1 MTHLATLLRPQT
13 LDDFLGQSHLLHK
26 NAPLYRA
33 IAAKQ
38 MPHCFFYGPPGTG
51 KTTLTRLIA
60 KNLGDVFLPFNATKF
75 KLESLHS
82 ALKPYQ
88 QSLITPLVFIDE
100 VHRLTKPQQEALL
113 PIMED
118 RVAIVLGASTEN
130 PFYTLT
136 NAIRSRS
143 LLCEFK
149 PLNVQELEE
158 LLKRVLEKLGIQK
171 VDSSVA
177 GDSNGDLALL
187 GGDLALGKHSADLAN
202 FGTTAIPKILEEE
215 KGAKCEKSATN
226 KKVDSSD
233 EAFSSSLRADLSA
246 WQSTQTKTQN
256 LESTFENSAADT
268 QKVDSRENMDYHA
281 TATQSLAMAENNAAE
296 VKMDSTNIQDISKV
310 DSSDE
315 AQNIS
320 QPAKDSR
327 ISKETSANA
336 ERCPLFC
343 DEKCGLQGKSQGSY
357 LSGSDR
363 SDFSQLPHLSRKAES
378 TSKKTITQ
386 EACSYLISSSGG
398 DGRAMLNL
406 LEVLALSDHITL
418 EDVKS
423 LRPVSLND
431 GTSEASTHY
440 NLASAL
446 IKSIRGSDTNASI
459 YYLARLIAGGENPE
473 FIARRLVILASEDI
487 GNANPNALNLA
498 TSTMLSVSKIG
509 YPEARIIL
517 AQCVIYLASC
527 PKSNTAY
534 TAINSALEA
543 INQGEILPISPHILP
558 HSKTYKYP
566 HNFGGYVEQQYL
578 LKPLKFVN
586 PTQKGFEK
594 TLNEWLAKIHQT
606 K

>member
-51 KTTLTRLIA
+51 KTTLARLIA

-158 LLKRVLEKLGIQK
+158 LLKRALEKLGIQK
-171 VDSSVA
+171 VDS
-177 GDSNGDLALL
+177 NGDLALL
-187 GGDLALGKHSADLAN
+187 EGDLALGKHSADLAN
-202 FGTTAIPKILEEE
+202 FGTAIPRILEEE
-215 KGAKCEKSATN
+215 KGAKCEKSA
-226 KKVDSSD
+226 
-233 EAFSSSLRADLSA
+233 SSSLRADLSA
-246 WQSTQTKTQN
+246 WRSTQTKTQN

-268 QKVDSRENMDYHA
+268 QKVDSRENAASLNTPQNEKTEAVFDKTPQAEAVEMRKQAKRCKAKPQQVSLENRGFQGVGEGIYLGDNEQAHA
-281 TATQSLAMAENNAAE
+281 VESTIYRSKPAIAVQGEAAAGFFRNATPE
-296 VKMDSTNIQDISKV
+296 
-310 DSSDE
+310 SD
-315 AQNIS
+315 
-320 QPAKDSR
+320 
-327 ISKETSANA
+327 
-336 ERCPLFC
+336 
-343 DEKCGLQGKSQGSY
+343 
-357 LSGSDR
+357 
-363 SDFSQLPHLSRKAES
+363 KAES
-378 TSKKTITQ
+378 TSKKPSPHSKKTITQ

-446 IKSIRGSDTNASI
+446 IKSIRGSDANASI

-594 TLNEWLAKIHQT
+594 TLNEWLEKIHQT